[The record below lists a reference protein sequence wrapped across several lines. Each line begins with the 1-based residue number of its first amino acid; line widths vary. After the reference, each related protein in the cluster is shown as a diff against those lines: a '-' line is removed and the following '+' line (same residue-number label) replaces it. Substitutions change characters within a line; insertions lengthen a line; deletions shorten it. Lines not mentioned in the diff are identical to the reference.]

1 VGTLASGKITKRSVD
16 AALPMPTSD
25 TFLWD
30 DELRGFG
37 LKVTSAGSKS
47 FVYQYRMGGRESK
60 TRRWT
65 IGAYG
70 SPWTPSTARSEAE
83 RIAKLVGQGIDPIDA
98 DRERRR
104 QAVDLAF
111 ATYSIKFEASC
122 VGAGWKRMVER
133 TLRIHTIPVLGNKPI
148 PLITRADI
156 SDVLDRLPAG
166 QQALRRNTFAVLRRL
181 FRWAMGRGDLERSPC
196 EGMETPAA
204 VKARDRVLD
213 DGELS
218 RVWFASADAGRLFGP
233 IVRLLIVTGQRRGEV
248 TGLSWEEVN
257 RANRCWTLPGA
268 RSKNGEAHVIPLGDL
283 ATAILDGVAGSEN
296 WPKRGIIF
304 ATSGG
309 KVFAMHAKGKK
320 KLDRLIAED
329 GHAPL
334 SHWRLHD
341 FRRTLA
347 TGFQRLGVRFEVTEA
362 VLNHLSGSRSGVA
375 GVYQRHNWTEEK
387 RVALAKWEGFV
398 TNLISCKMR
407 AANAAGLPDGDQNV

>member
-1 VGTLASGKITKRSVD
+1 MATGKITKRAVD
-16 AALPMPTSD
+16 NARPAGPHD

-37 LKVTSAGSKS
+37 LKVTPAGSRS
-47 FVYQYRMGGRESK
+47 FVYQYRLGGREAK

-70 SPWTPSTARSEAE
+70 SPWTPSTARAEAE
-83 RIAKLVGQGIDPIDA
+83 RLAKLVGQGIDPAAA

-111 ATYSIKFEASC
+111 NTYSAKFAESC
-122 VGAGWKRMVER
+122 IGFGWRRMVER
-133 TLRIHTIPVLGNKPI
+133 TFRLHAVPSLGTKAL

-156 SDVLDRLPAG
+156 SELLDRIPSE

-181 FRWAMGRGDLERSPC
+181 FRWAVGRGDLERSPL

-213 DGELS
+213 DHELR
-218 RVWFASADAGRLFGP
+218 RVWLASAGAGKLFGP
-233 IVRLLIVTGQRRGEV
+233 IVRLLIITGQRREEV
-248 TGLSWEEVN
+248 TGLSWNEIN
-257 RANRCWTLPGA
+257 RENRTWTLPGE
-268 RSKNGEAHVIPLGDL
+268 RSKNREANVIPLSDL
-283 ATAILDGVAGSEN
+283 AVGILDQVAGSER
-296 WPKRGIIF
+296 WPKRGIVF

-309 KVFAMHAKGKK
+309 KVFAMHAKGKARLD
-320 KLDRLIAED
+320 KLVDSD
-329 GHAPL
+329 GHPPL
-334 SHWRLHD
+334 PHWRLHD
-341 FRRTLA
+341 LRRTLA
-347 TGFQRLGVRFEVTEA
+347 TGLQRLGVRFEVTEA

-387 RVALAKWEGFV
+387 RAALAAWDSFIRAI
-398 TNLISCKMR
+398 ISRMPSPAPECR
-407 AANAAGLPDGDQNV
+407 DTSTGNQS